1 MSKTEK
7 LQEYF
12 KFDQSDLQENKSG
25 RVSEN
30 QQAVIKDRQKRYNSR
45 FLLVIVFII
54 VITAVGL
61 GMVGMLTLNAGV
73 SDSLISFLKVA
84 PGPIVSVVL
93 IIGFLIY
100 RNLRKSKLSLLIA
113 EGTVNFVWVEESVPN
128 HDRTGYKKV
137 QHLKMRVGGVSFSVG
152 EALMDIIDQ
161 GDNCRFFYTEGG
173 DVVSAEF
180 LQKPATEN

>member
-12 KFDQSDLQENKSG
+12 QFNQSDLQENRLG
-25 RVSEN
+25 RVSES

-45 FLLVIVFII
+45 FLIVIVFII
-54 VITAVGL
+54 LISVIGLGAVGVL
-61 GMVGMLTLNAGV
+61 SFDAGF
-73 SDSLISFLKVA
+73 SDNLSKFLKVA
-84 PGPIVSVVL
+84 PGPIVSVVF

-100 RNLRKSKLSLLIA
+100 RNSRKSKLSLLTA

-137 QHLKMRVGGVSFSVG
+137 QHLKMRVGGVSFGVG
-152 EALMDIIDQ
+152 ETLMDIIDQ
-161 GDNCRFFYTEGG
+161 GDTCRFFYTEGG

-180 LQKPATEN
+180 IDNIGK